1 MLPGKKFF
9 VDLVCFRERK
19 TRGYIFPAILMATLS
34 VGLFIVTL
42 SQMQSATKARFAH
55 LNDYQRGFNIAYSAL
70 VEVIADIQTRQWSNR
85 AFKSSPVAYTRSLY
99 GGTFSLLVEDHDPA
113 KYIFNTKIR
122 VKYEQRVY
130 LFYWRLKYIPDLLDF
145 ARFTIP
151 IYYGEF
157 PPDTGNMSDFD
168 SIDSIVDAELDRKK
182 ANRDKAM
189 ATGKAIDSKDN
200 LDDALDVIALDPPG
214 VMNGEK
220 ERPAKEELVVTSG
233 DILAEQIISLLNE
246 IEPGQE
252 YVMRPLQYDFGASTV
267 NAESMPYLEAMAS
280 YLLDN
285 PEIKVVI
292 QSHTDSIS
300 DAEYNLILSRLRA
313 AEIESYLID
322 QGIDEDRLSIEGYG
336 ESRPIA
342 SNDTPEGRAK
352 NRRTEF
358 AIVD

>member
-1 MLPGKKFF
+1 MPSAKLFA
-9 VDLVCFRERK
+9 DLTRGRK
-19 TRGYIFPAILMATLS
+19 SKERGYIFPAILMATLS

-70 VEVIADIQTRQWSNR
+70 VEVIAEIQTRQWSNR
-85 AFKSSPVAYTRSLY
+85 AFKDSPVAYTRSLY
-99 GGTFSLLVEDHDPA
+99 GGTYSLLIEDHDPD
-113 KYIFNTKIR
+113 KYIFNAKIM
-122 VKYEQRVY
+122 VKYEKRVY

-151 IYYGEF
+151 VYYGEF
-157 PPDTGNMSDFD
+157 PPDTGDMTDFD
-168 SIDSIVDAELDRKK
+168 SIDKIVDAELDRKK

-214 VMNGEK
+214 VMDGEK
-220 ERPAKEELVVTSG
+220 IRPPKEELVVTSG
-233 DILAEQIISLLNE
+233 DILSEQIISLINE

-252 YVMRPLQYDFGASTV
+252 YVMRPLQYEFGASIV
-267 NAESMPYLEAMAS
+267 DSESMPYLEAMAS

-285 PEIKVVI
+285 PDLNVVI

-300 DAEYNLILSRLRA
+300 DDETNLVLSRLRA

-322 QGIDEDRLSIEGYG
+322 QGIDPDRLSTEGYG
-336 ESRPIA
+336 ETRPVA
-342 SNDTPEGRAK
+342 SNETPEGRAQ

-358 AIVD
+358 AIDD